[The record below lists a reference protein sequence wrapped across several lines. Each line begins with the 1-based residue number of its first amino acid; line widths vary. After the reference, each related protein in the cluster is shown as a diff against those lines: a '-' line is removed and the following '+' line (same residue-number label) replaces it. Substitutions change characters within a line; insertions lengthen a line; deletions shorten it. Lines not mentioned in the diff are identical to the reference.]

1 MAMEHA
7 NSFVERLFEN
17 DEFLKT
23 IIKKRGYTKSENTNE
38 DIETEKLIG
47 IANDMGFKFD
57 ADEFKEA
64 CKTYMSELD
73 GWEATQKIFH
83 VFRIVAKNYKENN
96 K

>member
-7 NSFVERLFEN
+7 NSFVEKIFEN
-17 DEFLKT
+17 DEFLRT
-23 IIKKRGYTKSENTNE
+23 IIKRRGYSKEDNTNE
-38 DIETEKLIG
+38 EIETEKLIE
-47 IANDMGFKFD
+47 IANTMGFKFD

-64 CKTYMSELD
+64 CKIYMSKLD
-73 GWEATQKIFH
+73 GWEATQRIFH